1 MRWEESM
8 SLQQWA
14 SSGWLRPHQTS
25 REEVRNLLAIADR
38 DLADA
43 GSGISDD
50 WRFGIAYNAALKL
63 CTVLLYAAGYRPEK
77 ALAHYRTIQAL
88 PLILGESRKADAD
101 YLDACRTKRNT
112 VEYDY
117 VGGATAADADELIEF
132 VRQLQPDVK
141 GWLRQ
146 HRPELLPGP

>member
-1 MRWEESM
+1 M

-25 REEVRNLLAIADR
+25 REELGNLLAIVDR

-43 GSGISDD
+43 GGGISAD

-63 CTVLLYAAGYRPEK
+63 CTVLLYASGYRPEK
-77 ALAHYRTIQAL
+77 AMAHYRTLQAL
-88 PLILGESRKADAD
+88 PVILGEERKEDAA
-101 YLDACRTKRNT
+101 YLDACRAKRNA

-132 VRQLQPDVK
+132 VRQLRPDVQR
-141 GWLRQ
+141 WLRT
-146 HRPELLPGP
+146 HRPELLAES